1 MLVRLSSSL
10 LALLLLAATALPAAA
25 AQYRLQVDGLAC
37 PFCAYGIEKELLK
50 TDGVENVR
58 IDIDA
63 GAVLVTT
70 REGTAMSQDQADR
83 IVQNA
88 GFTLRGF
95 DRVSR

>member
-1 MLVRLSSSL
+1 MLVRFRSSL

-63 GAVLVTT
+63 GAVFVTT
-70 REGTAMSQDQADR
+70 RKGIAMSQDQADR

-95 DRVSR
+95 DRVGR